1 MRGALSG
8 AGILLLGAGIA
19 CAQPRAAPGRFEVST
34 IAVGKGPGGV
44 ALADVD
50 GDGNLDVLTA
60 NGESRDVT
68 LLLGDGR
75 GRFAPAPGWPVAL
88 PIAPGIVAATA
99 GFVAVTGHDSNDV
112 FVIRTARRP
121 PVVSSF
127 PAIAG
132 TAPHNHGLAIADFNG
147 DGTPDLATSNNNG
160 NSVSVLLGDDRGG
173 FRPARGS
180 PFAVGRAPYP
190 LAVADFNADGK
201 ADVATPDVQGGTV
214 TLLLGDGTGS
224 FTPARGSP
232 FRVDP
237 RPFFLLAAR
246 VNGDRAPDLVVS
258 HDDIDTMTILV
269 NDGRG
274 GFAASPRVNV
284 GGRTWKTGAAD
295 FDGDG
300 RTDLV
305 VGTAPASVSFLSG
318 DGRGNFRRSGA
329 AVAVGRGPWN
339 VAAGD
344 LNRDGKPDV
353 VTTSGEGNSVSV
365 LLAR

>member
-1 MRGALSG
+1 MRGVLSG

-19 CAQPRAAPGRFEVST
+19 CAQPRAASARFEVST

-50 GDGNLDVLTA
+50 GDGKLDVLTA
-60 NGESRDVT
+60 NGGSRDVT
-68 LLLGDGR
+68 LLLGDGL

-88 PIAPGIVAATA
+88 PIAPHVVAAGA

-132 TAPHNHGLAIADFNG
+132 FTPHNHGLAIADFNG
-147 DGTPDLATSNNNG
+147 DATPDLATSNHNG
-160 NSVSVLLGDDRGG
+160 NSVSILLGDDRGG

-201 ADVATPDVQGGTV
+201 MDVATPDVQGDTV

-224 FTPARGSP
+224 LGPAPGSP
-232 FRVDP
+232 FRVDH
-237 RPFFLLAAR
+237 RPFFLLTTR

-305 VGTAPASVSFLSG
+305 VGTAPASVSILSG
-318 DGRGNFRRSGA
+318 DGRGNFRRSSA

-339 VAAGD
+339 VAVGD

>member
-1 MRGALSG
+1 MRGVLSG
-8 AGILLLGAGIA
+8 AGILLLGAGVA
-19 CAQPRAAPGRFEVST
+19 CAQPQARVRFEVST
-34 IAVGKGPGGV
+34 VAVGKNPGGV
-44 ALADVD
+44 ALADVN
-50 GDGNLDVLTA
+50 GDGNLDVLTTNA
-60 NGESRDVT
+60 GSRDVT

-75 GRFAPAPGWPVAL
+75 GRFSSAPGWPVAL
-88 PIAPGIVAATA
+88 PIAPHLVAGAA
-99 GFVAVTGHDSNDV
+99 GFMAVTGHDSNEV
-112 FVIRTARRP
+112 FVIRTGQRP

-132 TAPHNHGLAIADFNG
+132 TAPHNHGLVIEDFNA

-180 PFAVGRAPYP
+180 PLAVGRAPYP

-201 ADVATPDVQGGTV
+201 ADLATPDVQSDTV
-214 TLLLGDGTGS
+214 TLLLGDGAGF
-224 FTPARGSP
+224 FTPAPGSP
-232 FRVDP
+232 YRVDH

-274 GFAASPRVNV
+274 GFASSRKVNA

-318 DGRGNFRRSGA
+318 DGRGDFRRSGA

-339 VAAGD
+339 
-344 LNRDGKPDV
+344 L
-353 VTTSGEGNSVSV
+353 
-365 LLAR
+365 

>member
-1 MRGALSG
+1 VRGVLSG

-19 CAQPRAAPGRFEVST
+19 CGEPQARVRFEVST
-34 IAVGKGPGGV
+34 IAVGKNPGGV

-50 GDGNLDVLTA
+50 GDGKLDLLTA

-88 PIAPGIVAATA
+88 PIAPSIVAATT
-99 GFVAVTGHDSNDV
+99 GFIAVTGHDSNDV
-112 FVIRTARRP
+112 FVIRTGGRP

-132 TAPHNHGLAIADFNG
+132 VAPHNHGLAIADFNA

-160 NSVSVLLGDDRGG
+160 NSVSVLLGDGRGG
-173 FRPARGS
+173 FRPVRGS

-201 ADVATPDVQGGTV
+201 TDVATPDVQGGTV

-274 GFAASPRVNV
+274 GLAASPRVNV

-305 VGTAPASVSFLSG
+305 VGTEPASVSILSG

-339 VAAGD
+339 VAVGD